1 MRRSVAADS
10 LSPMV
15 RKLVLAMVIAV
26 STSVVLAGAPA
37 GATPAPPMP
46 GSPGI
51 GDPYYP
57 MDGNG
62 GYDVKHYD
70 LAIKYAPATD
80 SLAGAVTIRARAT
93 QRLSAFNLDLD
104 GLTIRSITVDGRPAT
119 WSRAGTELTVTPRRA
134 LSKRHVFVTSIV
146 YDGVPKVIHDPD
158 LGDGGAFTTEDGV
171 VILGEPDVAQA
182 WFPSNDH
189 PSDKA
194 SFSIAL
200 TVPKALQA
208 ISNGVP
214 AGRSTARGWTTW
226 RWEQAEPMAT
236 YLAMAAIGKFDVRS
250 YRRNG
255 IRFVDAIDPALPPQ
269 TYARVAKSFAR
280 EPEILRFLSGYFGP
294 YPFRAAGG
302 IVDADGEWGYALENQ
317 GRPIYT
323 PQDFGTQQDGDS
335 VVVHELAHQWY
346 GDSAAL
352 DRWQDIWLNEGFAS
366 YAEWLWSE
374 HEGLDTAQQIFER
387 RYATP
392 ATSSLWKTK
401 VADPGPP
408 NLFVDAVYDRGAMT
422 LHALRLTVGDR
433 VFFRILRSW
442 AQIHR
447 NGNVTTAEFIAHAE
461 RISGRDLGALFTAW
475 LYTPAKPAHP

>member
-1 MRRSVAADS
+1 MI
-10 LSPMV
+10 
-15 RKLVLAMVIAV
+15 RKLAVVLAV
-26 STSVVLAGAPA
+26 STSVVLAAGPA
-37 GATPAPPMP
+37 GAAPSPATPGPA
-46 GSPGI
+46 GI

-57 MDGNG
+57 LDGNG

-80 SLAGAVTIRARAT
+80 SLAGSVRIRAVAT

-104 GLTIRSITVDGRPAT
+104 GLTIRSITVDGRPAR
-119 WSRAGTELTVTPRRA
+119 WSRAGTELTVTPRAPLGRG
-134 LSKRHVFVTSIV
+134 HVFVTAIV

-158 LGDGGAFTTEDGV
+158 LGDGGAFTTDDGV

-200 TVPKALQA
+200 TVPPGLQA

-226 RWEQAEPMAT
+226 RWQQTEPMAT
-236 YLAMAAIGKFDVRS
+236 YLAMAAIGKYDVTS
-250 YRRNG
+250 YQRDG
-255 IRFVDAIDPALPPQ
+255 IRFVDAIDPALPAA

-302 IVDADGEWGYALENQ
+302 IVDADGEWDYALENQ

-323 PQDFGTQQDGDS
+323 PQDFGTQKDGDS
-335 VVVHELAHQWY
+335 VVVHELTHQWY
-346 GDSAAL
+346 GDSVAV

-374 HEGLDTAQQIFER
+374 HEGLGTTQENFDR
-387 RYATP
+387 LYASP
-392 ATSSLWKTK
+392 ATASLWRTK
-401 VADPGPP
+401 VADPGAP
-408 NLFVDAVYDRGAMT
+408 NLFVGAVYNRGAMT
-422 LHALRLTVGDR
+422 LQALRLTVGDR
-433 VFFRILRSW
+433 EFFRILRAW
-442 AQIHR
+442 ARIHR
-447 NGNVTTAEFIAHAE
+447 NGNGTTAEFIALAE
-461 RISGRDLGALFTAW
+461 HLSGRDLGAFFTAW
-475 LYTPAKPAHP
+475 LYTASKPAHP

>member
-1 MRRSVAADS
+1 
-10 LSPMV
+10 MV
-15 RKLVLAMVIAV
+15 RKLALAVVLAA
-26 STSVVLAGAPA
+26 STSLVLAGAPA
-37 GATPAPPMP
+37 GAASSAAMP
-46 GSPGI
+46 GSAGA

-57 MDGNG
+57 LDGNG

-70 LAIKYAPATD
+70 LAIKYAPASD
-80 SLAGAVTIRARAT
+80 ALAGVVKIRALAT

-104 GLTIRSITVDGRPAT
+104 GLTIRSITVQGRAAK
-119 WSRAGTELTVTPRRA
+119 WSRDGTELTVTPRRS
-134 LSKRHVFVTSIV
+134 LSKGHVFDTRIV

-158 LGDGGAFTTEDGV
+158 LGDGGAFTTDDGV

-200 TVPKALQA
+200 TVPKDLKA
-208 ISNGVP
+208 ISNGAP
-214 AGRSTARGWTTW
+214 AGRSTTKSWTTW
-226 RWEQAEPMAT
+226 RWEQIEPMAT
-236 YLAMAAIGKFDVRS
+236 YLAMAAIGRFDVTS
-250 YRRNG
+250 YRKNG
-255 IRFVDAIDPALPPQ
+255 IRFLDAIDPALPRE
-269 TYARVAKSFAR
+269 TYDRVAKSFAR
-280 EPEILRFLSGYFGP
+280 EPAILRFLSGYFGA

-302 IVDADGEWGYALENQ
+302 IVDADGEWDYALENQ

-323 PQDFGTQQDGDS
+323 PQDFDTQEDGDS

-346 GDSAAL
+346 GDSVAL

-374 HEGLDTAQQIFER
+374 HEGLGTAQQIFEQ

-392 ATSSLWKTK
+392 ATSSLWKSK

-408 NLFVDAVYDRGAMT
+408 NLFIGAVYDRGAMT

-433 VFFRILRSW
+433 KFFRILRSW

-447 NGNVTTAEFIAHAE
+447 NGNVTTEEFIAHAE

-475 LYTPAKPAHP
+475 LYTPSKPAHP

>member
-1 MRRSVAADS
+1 
-10 LSPMV
+10 MV
-15 RKLVLAMVIAV
+15 RKLVLALVLAV
-26 STSVVLAGAPA
+26 STSVVLSGTPA
-37 GATPAPPMP
+37 GASGGHATP

-57 MDGNG
+57 LDGNG

-70 LAIKYAPATD
+70 LAIRYAPATD
-80 SLAGAVTIRARAT
+80 ALAGAVRIRAVAT

-104 GLTIRSITVDGRPAT
+104 GLTIRSITVDGRPAA
-119 WSRAGTELTVTPRRA
+119 WSRAGTELTVTPRRP
-134 LSKRHVFVTSIV
+134 LSRGQAYVTSIV

-171 VILGEPDVAQA
+171 VVLGEPDVAQA

-200 TVPKALQA
+200 TVPQDLQA

-214 AGRSTARGWTTW
+214 AGRSTARGWSTW

-236 YLAMAAIGKFDVRS
+236 YLAMAAVGKFDVKS
-250 YRRNG
+250 YQRDG
-255 IRFVDAIDPALPPQ
+255 IRFVDAIDPALDPA
-269 TYARVAKSFAR
+269 TYTRVAKSFAR
-280 EPEILRFLSGYFGP
+280 EPEILRFLSGYFGA

-323 PQDFGTQQDGDS
+323 PQDFDTQQDGDS
-335 VVVHELAHQWY
+335 VVVHELTHQWY
-346 GDSAAL
+346 GDSVAV
-352 DRWQDIWLNEGFAS
+352 DRWRDIWLNEGFAT
-366 YAEWLWSE
+366 YAEWLWSG
-374 HEGLDTAQQIFER
+374 HEGLGTPQQIFEQ

-392 ATSSLWKTK
+392 ATAALWTTK

-408 NLFVDAVYDRGAMT
+408 NLFVGAVYNRGAMT
-422 LHALRLTVGDR
+422 LQALRLTVGDQA
-433 VFFRILRSW
+433 FFRTLRAW

-447 NGNVTTAEFIAHAE
+447 NGNGTTAEFIALAE
-461 RISGRDLGALFTAW
+461 RIAHRDLGAFFTAW
-475 LYTPAKPAHP
+475 LYTASKPAHP

>member
-1 MRRSVAADS
+1 
-10 LSPMV
+10 MV
-15 RKLVLAMVIAV
+15 RKLALALVLVV

-37 GATPAPPMP
+37 GAAFSPGTP
-46 GSPGI
+46 GSAGA

-57 MDGNG
+57 LDGNG

-80 SLAGAVTIRARAT
+80 ALAGVVKIRALAT

-104 GLTIRSITVDGRPAT
+104 GLTIRSVTVEGRPAK
-119 WSRAGTELTVTPRRA
+119 WSRDGTELTVTPRRS
-134 LSKRHVFVTSIV
+134 LRKGHVFDTRIV

-158 LGDGGAFTTEDGV
+158 LGDGGAFTTDDGV

-194 SFSIAL
+194 SFSIVL
-200 TVPKALQA
+200 TVPKDLQA
-208 ISNGVP
+208 ISNGAP
-214 AGRSTARGWTTW
+214 AGRSTAKSWTTW
-226 RWEQAEPMAT
+226 RWEQIEPMAT
-236 YLAMAAIGKFDVRS
+236 YLAMAAIGKFNVKS
-250 YRRNG
+250 YRKNG
-255 IRFVDAIDPALPPQ
+255 IRFLDAIDPALP
-269 TYARVAKSFAR
+269 RVAKSFAR
-280 EPEILRFLSGYFGP
+280 EPEILQFLSGYFGA

-302 IVDADGEWGYALENQ
+302 IVDADGEWDYALENQ

-323 PQDFGTQQDGDS
+323 PQDFGTQEDGDT

-346 GDSAAL
+346 GDSVAL
-352 DRWQDIWLNEGFAS
+352 DRWRDIWLNEGFAS

-374 HEGLDTAQQIFER
+374 HEGLGTAQQNFEQ

-392 ATSSLWKTK
+392 ATSSLWKSK

-408 NLFVDAVYDRGAMT
+408 NLFIGAVYERGAMT

-433 VFFRILRSW
+433 KFFRILRSW

-475 LYTPAKPAHP
+475 LYTPSKPAHP